1 MQIEWNSVFVP
12 SLGIAEIVIR
22 GTLMYLGLFVILR
35 FMGRRQA
42 GHFGPADLLVI
53 VLIADAAQNGL
64 GKEYQSVTE
73 GLVLVMTIVAWEYLI
88 DWLTYRFPALRP
100 VLRPPS
106 LTLVKEGRIVEEA
119 MRKEML
125 SIDDLAS
132 QLRQQQV
139 EDIAE
144 VKLAKLEGDGRLSV
158 LRREVPASQYFSGNV
173 ESEFSRRDGMS
184 FLNSSQSEG
193 YARARANFRGCHCS
207 WLTARAFANAVGGK
221 YLRSGSKPHHPQ
233 KVQTRE
239 ILPAFLMSGG
249 ILEFCHCGRGP

>member
-1 MQIEWNSVFVP
+1 MQIDWNSVFLP
-12 SLGIAEIVIR
+12 SLGIAEIVVR

-73 GLVLVMTIVAWEYLI
+73 GLVLVMTIVAWEYFI
-88 DWLTYRFPALRP
+88 DWLTYRVPALRP

-106 LTLVKEGRIVEEA
+106 LTLVKDGRIVEEA

-125 SIDDLAS
+125 SIDELAS

-144 VKLAKLEGDGRLSV
+144 VKLAKFEGDGRLSV
-158 LRREVPASQYFSGNV
+158 LRREGPA
-173 ESEFSRRDGMS
+173 
-184 FLNSSQSEG
+184 
-193 YARARANFRGCHCS
+193 
-207 WLTARAFANAVGGK
+207 
-221 YLRSGSKPHHPQ
+221 
-233 KVQTRE
+233 
-239 ILPAFLMSGG
+239 
-249 ILEFCHCGRGP
+249 GR